1 MRDFVDK
8 CVILKVGDYR
18 DDDRLAKA
26 LTAEH
31 GLVSVL
37 LKGVKKAKAKLKP
50 FAQPFAVFDA
60 RFISGRGAFLTV
72 VEPMM
77 VSDGF
82 TLCADLRT
90 FTAASVASEATV
102 AAIGDDEAHPL
113 MFAEFVRLIKAL
125 EFDGNPYYQAAV
137 YMCELLRLCGFYREY
152 TTYGAPGTPVQM
164 LGYAQQNGYGK
175 HASEDAY
182 GDLSRRALKY
192 ICSEFERNLETGLKS
207 VASIDLY

>member
-8 CVILKVGDYR
+8 CVILKVSDYR

-31 GLVSVL
+31 GMVSVL

-60 RFISGRGAFLTV
+60 RFVSGRGAFLTPI
-72 VEPMM
+72 EPLL

-82 TLCADLRT
+82 TLCVDLRT
-90 FTAASVASEATV
+90 FTAASVAAEATV
-102 AAIGDDEAHPL
+102 SAIGDDEPHPL
-113 MFAEFVRLIKAL
+113 IFAEFLRLVKAL

-152 TTYGAPGTPVQM
+152 SPSDAPKTPVQM
-164 LGYAQQNGYGK
+164 LGYAQKNGYGK
-175 HASEDAY
+175 HASEDIY

-192 ICSEFERNLETGLKS
+192 ISSEYERNFETGLKS